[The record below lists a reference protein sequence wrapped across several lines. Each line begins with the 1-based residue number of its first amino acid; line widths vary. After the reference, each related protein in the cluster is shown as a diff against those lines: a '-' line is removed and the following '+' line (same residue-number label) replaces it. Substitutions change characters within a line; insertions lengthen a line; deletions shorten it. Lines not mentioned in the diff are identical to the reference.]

1 MSNYIQNFQSQI
13 NAGNV
18 DRKGQSGFQATA
30 TAVTGQFRV
39 NGQGEAQIDVTFPT
53 RFVEKPILS
62 FGAELIEGDSQV
74 PGFMPWAN
82 VCVLSWTTKESPPQG
97 RLYLGARLGVVSGG
111 VSFQKM
117 MVHWSF
123 NGKALKSPA

>member
-1 MSNYIQNFQSQI
+1 MNNYIQNFQSQI
-13 NAGNV
+13 NTTNV
-18 DRKGQSGFQATA
+18 DKKGQNDFSATP
-30 TAVTGQFRV
+30 TAIIGQFRV

-82 VCVLSWTTKESPPQG
+82 VIVLSWTTKEIPPTG
-97 RLYLGARLGVVSGG
+97 RAYTGARLGVVSGG

-117 MVHWSF
+117 NIHWKF